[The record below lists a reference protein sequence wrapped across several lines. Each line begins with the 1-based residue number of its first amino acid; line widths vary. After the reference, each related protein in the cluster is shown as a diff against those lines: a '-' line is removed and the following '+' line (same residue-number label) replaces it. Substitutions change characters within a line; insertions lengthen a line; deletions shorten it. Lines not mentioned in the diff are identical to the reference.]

1 MMNNSYETL
10 PVELSKKIRIAIS
23 MFALA
28 DERQGTFDFK
38 EVVNFT
44 NEIMGDISNEFK
56 KRDDELIKLR
66 SEVINL
72 QSKIDNLRMGGNE
85 NGR

>member
-1 MMNNSYETL
+1 MKSNYDHL
-10 PVELSKKIRIAIS
+10 PPELAKNIRIAVS
-23 MFALA
+23 MFALS

-38 EVVNFT
+38 EALQLT
-44 NEIMGDISNEFK
+44 NDIMKNINDEIK
-56 KRDDELIKLR
+56 KRDDVISELKTENGL
-66 SEVINL
+66 L